1 MVLNIPISFAH
12 GDREA
17 ICTDCRTEKPILAF
31 RLTAQGNP
39 RARCRDCDKR
49 RERARD
55 AHAPL
60 TIGCGFDGCGE
71 MFATPSG
78 AGSHR
83 RKTHGV
89 RGIRTQTD
97 GAVLSPRQ
105 LRQIEIV
112 RRRAVRGEGDGYMDS
127 SGLVNLLFVDS
138 RRRATTLATSVPQMT
153 APHTAPRAHEGDS

>member
-1 MVLNIPISFAH
+1 MTLLPISFAH
-12 GDREA
+12 SDREA
-17 ICTDCRTEKPILAF
+17 ICTDCRAEKPHGAF
-31 RLTAQGNP
+31 RPTAQGNP
-39 RARCRDCDKR
+39 RARCRDYDKR
-49 RERARD
+49 RDRVRG
-55 AHAPL
+55 AHSPL

-71 MFATPSG
+71 MFATSSG

-138 RRRATTLATSVPQMT
+138 RRCASV
-153 APHTAPRAHEGDS
+153 